1 MSAYAKLPAGDD
13 EGERVVRESKVEEAL
28 GKAERIADRLGS
40 GLGGGLRDA
49 SRALA
54 AAGDVEGLIED
65 AELPGIEPDDALRTL
80 ARRLDREADLWRSLA
95 FSELKNV
102 RLTDRVLQLGGG
114 AFAASTM
121 ILALFAGLGALLGA
135 SGGALL
141 IGTGAGALAVGALLF
156 VGVALVLRRNQ
167 RDTLRA
173 ALGRADLA
181 ELRLHRVAVAMAARA
196 AEPERAGE
204 ILLRLERDARG

>member
-1 MSAYAKLPAGDD
+1 MSAYAKLPTGDD
-13 EGERVVRESKVEEAL
+13 EESVVRESKVDEAL

-49 SRALA
+49 SRALVA
-54 AAGDVEGLIED
+54 AGGDVEGLIED
-65 AELPGIEPDDALRTL
+65 ADLPSIEPEDALRTL
-80 ARRLDREADLWRSLA
+80 ARRLDREADLWRGLA

-102 RLTDRVLQLGGG
+102 RFTDRVLQIGGA

-121 ILALFAGLGALLGA
+121 ILAAFAGLGAMLG
-135 SGGALL
+135 SGGGALL

-196 AEPERAGE
+196 VEPERAGE
-204 ILLRLERDARG
+204 ILVRLERDVRG

>member
-13 EGERVVRESKVEEAL
+13 EESVVRESKVDEAL

-49 SRALA
+49 SRALVA
-54 AAGDVEGLIED
+54 AGGDVEGLVED
-65 AELPGIEPDDALRTL
+65 ADLPSIEPDDALRTL
-80 ARRLDREADLWRSLA
+80 ARRLDREADLWRGLA
-95 FSELKNV
+95 FSELKSV
-102 RLTDRVLQLGGG
+102 RLTDRVLQMGGA

-121 ILALFAGLGALLGA
+121 ILALFAGLGAMLGG
-135 SGGALL
+135 GGALL

-204 ILLRLERDARG
+204 ILVRLERDVRG